1 MGLTLVITNQT
12 GTTMSVLRSFIC
24 EQWPSIDV
32 YGHLVENETSMIHIA
47 SSGLGDPQLY
57 IGIEEW
63 TAGKSELNAEINLTL
78 DQAKLVLEQIQKFV
92 DFHTNRLA
100 NND

>member
-1 MGLTLVITNQT
+1 MGLNLVTTNTT
-12 GTTMSVLRSFIC
+12 GATMSVLRSFIFK
-24 EQWPSIDV
+24 EWPSIDV
-32 YGHLVENETSMIHIA
+32 YGHLVENETTCIHIA

-57 IGIEEW
+57 IEIEEK

-92 DFHTNRLA
+92 DFHINRLA
-100 NND
+100 DND